1 MIIYYLYKIFLKSM
15 SKKLAGTLFIRNGI
29 QFDYCYLEAI
39 KCLKELCDHVFIVDA
54 GSDDGTYETI
64 FDFHDENTT
73 IIHCVNEWQMIH
85 GKEKLN
91 HFTNIAIE
99 AAEKAGYEYQINCQG
114 DEIIHELSY
123 KTIRTVIESGCEGF
137 MCKRINLWKDCNHQ
151 LNVPQNRLPCSSE
164 IIRLA
169 KTKYR
174 SCGDAESLD
183 VPDVNQNYT
192 NLIEIWHYGFVRKKE
207 VMKSKI
213 VNMQEAVFG
222 IDHDPK
228 LDQSEIFNPDL
239 WFDPVKDL
247 KLIKGEH
254 PLIMQ
259 EWIQSRP

>member
-1 MIIYYLYKIFLKSM
+1 MKS
-15 SKKLAGTLFIRNGI
+15 LAGTLMVYNG
-29 QFDYCYLEAI
+29 QKFDYCFMEAI
-39 KCLKELCDHVFIVDA
+39 ECLAEFCDHIIVVA
-54 GSDDGTYETI
+54 GGDDGTYEMIEEKYGELISLIRIT
-64 FDFHDENTT
+64 EKEW
-73 IIHCVNEWQMIH
+73 NEQK
-85 GKEKLN
+85 GKEKL
-91 HFTNIAIE
+91 HYFTNIAINY
-99 AAEKAGYEYQINCQG
+99 AEVLGYEYQFNIQA
-114 DEIIHELSY
+114 DEILSEISY
-123 KTIRTVIESGCEGF
+123 GIVRKVIESNGEGF

-192 NLIEIWHYGFVRKKE
+192 NLIEIWHYGFVRKRE

-239 WFDPVKDL
+239 WFDPAKDL

-259 EWIQSRP
+259 KWIQSRP

>member
-1 MIIYYLYKIFLKSM
+1 MKSL
-15 SKKLAGTLFIRNGI
+15 SGTLMVYNG
-29 QFDYCYLEAI
+29 QKFDYCYKEAI
-39 KCLKELCDHVFIVDA
+39 QCLLAFCDKVIVVAGGEDETFTDCVFMFTEHEEKLEVLKISKEQW
-54 GSDDGTYETI
+54 
-64 FDFHDENTT
+64 DEQT
-73 IIHCVNEWQMIH
+73 

-91 HFTNIAIE
+91 YFTNIAIQR
-99 AAEKAGYEYQINCQG
+99 AEELGYEYQFNLQA
-114 DEIIHELSY
+114 DEIVHESSY
-123 KTIRTVIESGCEGF
+123 AAIRKVIESNVEGF

-207 VMKSKI
+207 VMKAK
-213 VNMQEAVFG
+213 VLNMQEAVFG

-239 WFDPVKDL
+239 WFNPAKDL
-247 KLIKGEH
+247 KPIKGEH
-254 PLIMQ
+254 PLIMK
-259 EWIQSRP
+259 EWIKTRP